1 MELIV
6 VAHFLVI
13 RDQSF
18 LATGGGGVGRGEGWG
33 GMEGRQRTL
42 VVSQ

>member
-18 LATGGGGVGRGEGWG
+18 LATGGGVGRGEGWG